1 MQAVRRNSREFNRDE
16 RRGCGLR
23 QGRERLRG
31 RAVLGGKLGAS
42 SGRDEARGN
51 TMHFFEDA
59 RKVRKLFKA
68 EVVSDRFDGFAGDH
82 AGVSLGEADL
92 AHPVGDGH
100 VVVRS
105 EAALQGAQRNMAEA
119 SQFAGAV
126 I

>member
-1 MQAVRRNSREFNRDE
+1 MQAVRRDSGEFDRDE
-16 RRGCGLR
+16 RGGRGRL

-31 RAVLGGKLGAS
+31 SAVLSGKLGAS

-59 RKVRKLFKA
+59 RKVGKLFKA
-68 EVVSDRFDGFAGDH
+68 EVVSDRFDRFAGDH
-82 AGVSLGEADL
+82 AGISLGEADL
-92 AHPVGDGH
+92 AHPVRDGH

-105 EAALQGAQRNMAEA
+105 EAALQGAQRNVAEA